1 MIKEPIFLVGAERS
15 GTTLLRLMLCHHSQ
29 IAWCNE
35 FEYAVDQ
42 IPADGVFPNLSDYYN
57 WLDTHRIFQGTGFT
71 IDKTLSYPQLVDN
84 FLLQKRAD
92 KTIVG
97 ATVHRHFDRL
107 LSIWPEAR
115 FIHLIRDA
123 RDVANSC
130 IGAGWAGNVW
140 NGCER
145 WQEAEL
151 LWDNLAGQLTRA
163 TRSGSP
169 RRERY
174 ISVTYEELISQ
185 YRETLTKL
193 CEFIGVSY
201 EEAMLD
207 YAQNSTYD
215 IPDSRFI
222 SQWKK
227 KLSDYEVRLV
237 ESRVGE
243 LLSQRG
249 YPLSGLS
256 PVSLTKLDLYKLKLQ
271 NWSYRANYR
280 RKRYGNYLFITDYIS
295 RKLNFEDWQKH
306 IKIQLNNI
314 DAQKVK

>member
-1 MIKEPIFLVGAERS
+1 MIEEPIFLVGAERS
-15 GTTLLRLMLCHHSQ
+15 GTTLLKLMLSHHSQ

-42 IPADGVFPNLSDYYN
+42 ISAEGIFPDLLAYYD
-57 WLDTHRIFQGTGFT
+57 WLDTHRIFQNTRFT
-71 IDKTLSYPQLVDN
+71 IDKTLPYPQLVDS
-84 FLLQKRAD
+84 FLLQRKAA
-92 KTIVG
+92 KPIIG

-130 IGAGWAGNVW
+130 VGAGWAGNVW

-151 LWDNLAGQLTRA
+151 LWDNLDGHLTRA
-163 TRSGSP
+163 TCSASP

-174 ISVTYEELISQ
+174 ISITYEELIYQ

-193 CEFIGVSY
+193 SEFLDVSY

-207 YAQNSTYD
+207 YPQNTTYSF
-215 IPDSRFI
+215 PDKSLVY
-222 SQWKK
+222 QWKK
-227 KLSDYEVRLV
+227 KLSNYEVQLV

-243 LLSQRG
+243 LLRERG
-249 YPLSGLS
+249 YPLSGLPILNLS
-256 PVSLTKLDLYKLKLQ
+256 KLDLCKLNLQ
-271 NWSYRANYR
+271 NWSYCANFR
-280 RKRYGNYLFITDYIS
+280 RKKYGNYLFINDYIS
-295 RKLNFEDWQKH
+295 RKLNLKKCQKT
-306 IKIQLNNI
+306 IKNQLNKI
-314 DAQKVK
+314 DNQKVK

>member
-1 MIKEPIFLVGAERS
+1 MLEEPIFLVGAERS

-29 IAWCNE
+29 SAWCNE
-35 FEYAVDQ
+35 FEYVVDQ
-42 IPADGVFPNLSDYYN
+42 ISADGVFPNLSDYYN

-71 IDKTLSYPQLVDN
+71 INKTLSYPQLVDH

-97 ATVHRHFDRL
+97 ATVHHHFDRL

-115 FIHLIRDA
+115 FIHLIRDP

-140 NGCER
+140 NSCER
-145 WQEAEL
+145 WQKAEL
-151 LWDNLAGQLTRA
+151 LWDNLGAKLT
-163 TRSGSP
+163 P
-169 RRERY
+169 ERY
-174 ISVTYEELISQ
+174 ISITYEELICQ

-193 CEFIGVSY
+193 SEFIGVSY

-207 YAQNSTYD
+207 YPQNTTYSF
-215 IPDSRFI
+215 PDKSLVY
-222 SQWKK
+222 QWKK
-227 KLSDYEVRLV
+227 KLSNYEVQLV

-249 YPLSGLS
+249 YPLSGLPILNLS
-256 PVSLTKLDLYKLKLQ
+256 KLDLYRLNLQ
-271 NWSYRANYR
+271 NWSYCANFR
-280 RKRYGNYLFITDYIS
+280 RKKYGNYLFINDYIS
-295 RKLNFEDWQKH
+295 RKLNLKKCQKN
-306 IKIQLNNI
+306 IKNQLNQI
-314 DAQKVK
+314 DNQKLK